1 MNICMTIW
9 LCARVRP
16 CMCVCTLACV
26 HVSACVHAH
35 AELLNVWASAQWR
48 NGREGKVLG
57 WCVYGSRGRGMCGV
71 KSGQHEV
78 QEECGAS
85 APPAP
90 PAGDGAGGA
99 AGRKETGWTSAQ
111 GSAPPGRMPGR
122 QSGAPCL
129 PIPPGACQSGLFAF
143 ALSRRAS
150 LPALSDPALESQVGR
165 VSGTLAFSTP
175 LFSPLRQW
183 RIHFGGASEL
193 ITCHLSDRAAF
204 AARL

>member
-1 MNICMTIW
+1 MHEHLHDYLVVRARASMYVRLHSCVRACFCM
-9 LCARVRP
+9 CAR
-16 CMCVCTLACV
+16 ACGASERV
-26 HVSACVHAH
+26 GICAV
-35 AELLNVWASAQWR
+35 AEWAR
-48 NGREGKVLG
+48 GEGWA

-71 KSGQHEV
+71 ESGQHEV

-111 GSAPPGRMPGR
+111 GSAPPGRMPAR

-175 LFSPLRQW
+175 LFPPAPVEDSLRW
-183 RIHFGGASEL
+183 SV
-193 ITCHLSDRAAF
+193 
-204 AARL
+204 